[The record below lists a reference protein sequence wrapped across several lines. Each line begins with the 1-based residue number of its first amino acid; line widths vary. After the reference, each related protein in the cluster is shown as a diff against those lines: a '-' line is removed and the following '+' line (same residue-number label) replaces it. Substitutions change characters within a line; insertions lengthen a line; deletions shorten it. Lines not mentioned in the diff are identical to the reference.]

1 MVYSIVIL
9 INYKLL
15 IIPMKALKSY
25 IDNNGRLA
33 IPAKIRKKL
42 HLNIGDE
49 VSIKYSDSELVV
61 STFHSNV
68 EKARNILDKY
78 KNIDLQKELKL
89 MRTEDADKF

>member
-1 MVYSIVIL
+1 MIYFIPIL
-9 INYKLL
+9 IIYKLL
-15 IIPMKALKSY
+15 TVPMKALKSY

-42 HLNIGDE
+42 HLNVGDE

-61 STFHSNV
+61 STFHSNI

-89 MRTEDADKF
+89 MRTEDADKS

>member
-1 MVYSIVIL
+1 
-9 INYKLL
+9 
-15 IIPMKALKSY
+15 MKALKSY

-42 HLNIGDE
+42 HLNVGDE
-49 VSIKYSDSELVV
+49 VSIRYSDSELVV
-61 STFHSNV
+61 STFHSNI

-78 KNIDLQKELKL
+78 QNIDLQKELKL

>member
-1 MVYSIVIL
+1 
-9 INYKLL
+9 
-15 IIPMKALKSY
+15 MKALKSY

-42 HLNIGDE
+42 HLNVGDE

-61 STFHSNV
+61 STFHSNI
-68 EKARNILDKY
+68 EKTRTILAKY

>member
-1 MVYSIVIL
+1 
-9 INYKLL
+9 
-15 IIPMKALKSY
+15 MKALKSY

-42 HLNIGDE
+42 HLNVGDE

-61 STFHSNV
+61 STFHSNI

-89 MRTEDADKF
+89 MRTEDADKS